1 MNGGEDYRLT
11 FTCELRIKETQEKI
25 IKNKMH
31 CSKVYNT
38 FYHEVREGKV
48 DVGKIKRINEDGGKI
63 CKRYR
68 EENGHSK
75 YLHSHTLQQIILNCI
90 REEYLNSGKIIN
102 ADVNGS
108 INILR
113 KYIKEVFSP
122 NLEIAMD
129 IGREQRRLKKRV
141 A

>member
-1 MNGGEDYRLT
+1 MKIVVKYTKDIEKKIG
-11 FTCELRIKETQEKI
+11 TQ
-25 IKNKMH
+25 
-31 CSKVYNT
+31 NT
-38 FYHEVREGKV
+38 YIQ
-48 DVGKIKRINEDGGKI
+48 IKRGLFK
-63 CKRYR
+63 
-68 EENGHSK
+68 
-75 YLHSHTLQQIILNCI
+75 T
-90 REEYLNSGKIIN
+90 NSGKIIN

-129 IGREQRRLKKRV
+129 IGREQRPLKKRV